1 MIPYVQPEL
10 DFGKVPLTLDSIEI
24 VQWVEH
30 QPSNKLNSDII
41 DIVVPRSDDY
51 IDLSRSTLR
60 VNYTAVDM
68 ANANTPLVTGDVK
81 IANNLLTSLLK
92 QVEVYL
98 NGVLVS
104 PNMND
109 IAYKGFMNGMTDY
122 DHNSQALQRN
132 SCG

>member
-81 IANNLLTSLLK
+81 IANNLLARQGLRL
-92 QVEVYL
+92 
-98 NGVLVS
+98 S
-104 PNMND
+104 PDTLGSPDICCYQFCMNPTINLEND
-109 IAYKGFMNGMTDY
+109 LFVFI
-122 DHNSQALQRN
+122 HS
-132 SCG
+132 